1 MIGEGIYQAL
11 NKNFNV
17 NFVPP
22 RQNNLSEKNKNLITI
37 YADMIWYVKQNL
49 YESCPE
55 TYIKIAYSMFEGSNL
70 PVQWVYALNN
80 FFDAVIVPDKYL
92 INIYKNSGVTKPIFV
107 IPMALADL
115 NSIKINNKK
124 NNKFTFGIISG
135 LDKRKCLKESI
146 QAFYINYANNK
157 NFELL
162 IYSYWANPK
171 HLKEIQNMI
180 KELNC
185 NNIIFNYGQ
194 KSRSEIIE
202 KYNKF
207 DCFIA
212 CSPSE
217 GFSITPRE
225 ALQAQIPVICLNY
238 GVQKSICDTNHVY
251 KINPTKKFD
260 CIINS
265 YGGYCGKLGYAE
277 AKNIA
282 QAMLEVKENY
292 NLYKKKAI
300 EASIYLKQFSTDTAA
315 EYFKKIIS
323 PEFVLIG
330 TDDKFINNGIMTSSE
345 EFANKLLNI
354 KNIN

>member
-22 RQNNLSEKNKNLITI
+22 RQNNLSENNKNLITI
-37 YADMIWYVKQNL
+37 YADMLWYINQNL

-55 TYIKIAYSMFEGSNL
+55 TYIKIAYSMFEGSKL
-70 PVQWVYALNN
+70 PIQWVGALNN

-92 INIYKNSGVTKPIFV
+92 VNIYKNSGVTKPIFV

-135 LDKRKCLKESI
+135 LDKRKCIKESI
-146 QAFYINYANNK
+146 KAFYINYANNK

-162 IYSYWANPK
+162 IYSYWADPE
-171 HLKEIQNMI
+171 HLKEIKNMI
-180 KELNC
+180 KKLNC
-185 NNIIFNYGQ
+185 NNIVFNHSQ
-194 KSRSEIIE
+194 KSRSKIIE
-202 KYNKF
+202 KYNEF

-212 CSPSE
+212 CSPGE

-225 ALQAQIPVICLNY
+225 ALKAQIPVICLNY

-251 KINPTKKFD
+251 KVTPTKKFD
-260 CIINS
+260 CIIYS
-265 YGGYCGKLGYAE
+265 YGGYCGQLEYAE

-282 QAMLEVKENY
+282 QAMLEVKKNY
-292 NLYKKKAI
+292 NLYKEKAI
-300 EASIYLKQFSTDTAA
+300 TASKYLKQFSIDTAA

-323 PEFVLIG
+323 PEFVLIE
-330 TDDKFINNGIMTSSE
+330 TEDKFINNGIMTSSE
-345 EFANKLLNI
+345 EFANKLLYI